1 MLRLFIPEANKSD
14 GIKSLSR
21 TIPMDLWDA
30 FDEVEQKW
38 LLSRISTDQELL
50 PWAHSVLDAIQL
62 EGKEIQRLCSI
73 FSEYRVA
80 ESTADITSHDDN
92 REQISGRFDDAL
104 RCMRDLC
111 RFLVDFFE
119 GVSLT
124 SKLKNKLE
132 RHFVPDVARSLESLF
147 TCMQNSD
154 PVLSCDLAFVDSLNQ
169 LLNETLLIPLDVQRE
184 RDEACPSFF
193 SRVLLP
199 TFRQALANGDLESAL
214 SLRMLFPQQVSDSSR
229 REIVDEFVS
238 ANQEEIRAGL
248 LVAGRK
254 IVERELGP
262 DRQSEINSFR
272 SALVCLVVPDFRG
285 AGEDALPKAIG
296 LVARALLRRDRATS
310 PSGYWGCQQVGEI
323 LLPVIKI
330 QGLIPRIGRSIFRE
344 GDQILIEV
352 VAGFIGMYNKNPDT
366 QLNISASATIALY
379 LMCQNF
385 CDRVPDPVIRH
396 IRRDQLMAHHLAL
409 ARQRWCIT
417 DLSQEATSTVVAA
430 DMKIAISHIHEGMER
445 EAHGQLRVA
454 RVARMVTNDRQRI
467 DSTNCQA
474 VVVEAKRVANYTLRN
489 VDSHY
494 FEVGTFQAA
503 FAELLA
509 AFFGGIGLV

>member
-1 MLRLFIPEANKSD
+1 MK
-14 GIKSLSR
+14 
-21 TIPMDLWDA
+21 
-30 FDEVEQKW
+30 
-38 LLSRISTDQELL
+38 
-50 PWAHSVLDAIQL
+50 
-62 EGKEIQRLCSI
+62 
-73 FSEYRVA
+73 
-80 ESTADITSHDDN
+80 
-92 REQISGRFDDAL
+92 
-104 RCMRDLC
+104 DLC

-229 REIVDEFVS
+229 RDIVDEFVS

-296 LVARALLRRDRATS
+296 IVARALLRRDQATS
-310 PSGYWGCQQVGEI
+310 PSSYWGCQQVGEI

-409 ARQRWCIT
+409 ARQRWCIN

-474 VVVEAKRVANYTLRN
+474 VVVEAKRVANCTLRN

-509 AFFGGIGLV
+509 AFFWGNRFGLAESQLFDVASLLAVMVECKRGYLICEQEHIRDTLSNLLSGPHKPGTITSLLKDSRLRDLLSSWT